1 MPATTERRAIATPD
15 IAATLPS
22 PAIPRTV
29 ATRDLAWPG
38 LEGLRGI
45 AALVVVLS
53 HTSKHFPPGLD
64 WNGAGKIGVWLFF
77 TLSAFILTH
86 QMLATGAPLRPAN
99 LLRYHLRR
107 FFRIYPMFVV
117 GLCAWLALD
126 DLPTSRLLPA
136 LTLQHAPDH
145 FWTVPVEYQYYLL
158 VPVVAWSFLR
168 LCRRSL
174 RLLCVGIGALSIAA
188 VVVPLPDLMGW
199 RFLPVFLAG
208 SFGAC
213 LVFVRGDVPPL
224 RHVGAWG
231 LACAMLAGLA
241 IPGVMRT
248 LGIDTLVDV
257 DGPRNRHE
265 LYGWL
270 FLPVVLAAIGSARWQ
285 QVLGAQPF
293 RLLGRWSFSLY
304 LLHPVVIELLTR
316 MELPMPSTIT
326 GVSCV
331 AASIAVAAAAHTLV
345 EHPGRQLGYRLTNR
359 TARGHA
365 TRADRESVIRSDMPP
380 AQPECENSLVREVTT
395 SSNPR
400 SNNDPTP
407 RCRPQDH
414 RR

>member
-1 MPATTERRAIATPD
+1 MTATAGGGAG
-15 IAATLPS
+15 
-22 PAIPRTV
+22 
-29 ATRDLAWPG
+29 ATRDLVWPG

-99 LLRYHLRR
+99 LVRYHLRR

-117 GLCAWLALD
+117 GLCAWLALGY
-126 DLPTSRLLPA
+126 LPASRMLPA

-145 FWTVPVEYQYYLL
+145 FWTVPVEYQYYVL
-158 VPVVAWSFLR
+158 VPVVAWLFLR
-168 LCRRSL
+168 VCHGSL
-174 RLLCVGIGALSIAA
+174 LALFLAIAALSVVA
-188 VVVPLPDLMGW
+188 VVVPLPDLMVW

-213 LVFVRGDVPPL
+213 LVSCNGGVPPL
-224 RHVGAWG
+224 RHAGAWG
-231 LACAMLAGLA
+231 SACALLACLA

-248 LGIDTLVDV
+248 LGLDAFVDV

-270 FLPVVLAAIGSARWQ
+270 FLPVVLAAIGDPRWQ
-285 QVLGAQPF
+285 RVLGARPF

-304 LLHPVVIELLTR
+304 LLHPVVIELVVR
-316 MELPMPSTIT
+316 AELPMHSTLI

-331 AASIAVAAAAHTLV
+331 VASIVVAAAAHALV
-345 EHPGRQLGYRLTNR
+345 EQPGRLLGYWLTASLPRGER
-359 TARGHA
+359 T
-365 TRADRESVIRSDMPP
+365 T
-380 AQPECENSLVREVTT
+380 
-395 SSNPR
+395 
-400 SNNDPTP
+400 
-407 RCRPQDH
+407 
-414 RR
+414 